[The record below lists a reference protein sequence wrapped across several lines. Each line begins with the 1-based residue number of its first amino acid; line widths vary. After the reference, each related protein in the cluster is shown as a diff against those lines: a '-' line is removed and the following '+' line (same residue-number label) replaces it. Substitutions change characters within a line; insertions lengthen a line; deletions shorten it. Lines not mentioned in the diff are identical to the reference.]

1 MAVRRDF
8 IYNQQVEEIAK
19 RARTARSNEELA
31 SVCRQL
37 NIADS
42 IFLGKVDLWL
52 AKNALSALYRTL
64 KKYPALRGSMHY
76 FGTLNGFINNKI
88 TIFSK
93 VNGITNPDIEAAMRE
108 ATDNLAL
115 DCLDSFK
122 NNCLAVAI
130 YVGTSQYSLSGIIIN
145 GKSMNQQ
152 DILKNIELGELL
164 GHSPKGCSTIKS
176 VIEHEIGHVLDQMLG
191 IGRCYEFQSI
201 LSQCSVSYLRRN
213 LSRYCVMNNT
223 IDPREVIA
231 EAYSEYCNNP
241 HPREVARAI
250 GLLIDNKY
258 KEKYGGY

>member
-1 MAVRRDF
+1 MAVGRF
-8 IYNQQVEEIAK
+8 FVYNQQIEEIAK
-19 RARTARSNEELA
+19 RARAARSNEELA

-64 KKYPALRGSMHY
+64 RKYPALRGSMHY

-88 TIFSK
+88 SIFTK
-93 VNGITNPDIEAAMRE
+93 VNGIRDPDIEETMRD
-108 ATDNLAL
+108 ATDEMAL
-115 DCLDSFK
+115 DCLTSFK

-152 DILKNIELGELL
+152 DILKHIEFGERLGY
-164 GHSPKGCSTIKS
+164 SPRGCNTIKS

-191 IGRCYEFQSI
+191 INSCFEFQQI
-201 LSQCSVSYLRRN
+201 LSQCSVSYLRKN
-213 LSRYCVMNNT
+213 LSKYCVMNNT
-223 IDPREVIA
+223 IDAREVIA

-241 HPREVARAI
+241 HPRELARAI
-250 GLLIDNKY
+250 GMLIDKKY
-258 KEKYGGY
+258 KEK